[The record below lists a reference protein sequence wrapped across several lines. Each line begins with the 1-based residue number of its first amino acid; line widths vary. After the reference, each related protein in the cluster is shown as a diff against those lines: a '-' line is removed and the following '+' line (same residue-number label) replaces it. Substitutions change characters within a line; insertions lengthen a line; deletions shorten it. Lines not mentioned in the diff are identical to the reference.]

1 MLKKLKGGGYIYSV
15 KDEVRK
21 HKIYAIAL
29 TAEGSQILCCKYENK
44 DTLYAVDTNYE
55 MTDQPLEEVIFK
67 RYATTF
73 DM

>member
-1 MLKKLKGGGYIYSV
+1 MLKKLKGGGYIYSA

-21 HKIYAIAL
+21 HKIYALAL
-29 TAEGSQILCCKYENK
+29 NVEGKHVLCCKYENK
-44 DTLYAVDTNYE
+44 DTLYAVDDYE
-55 MTDQPLEEVIFK
+55 MTDKPLEGVIFE